1 MVFTIWLEVVYVYVS
16 VVFASSSLVF
26 VPRNMPPPSADSPI
40 LAGLYPRSSHFPEKH
55 HFSLVIVIAVVAH
68 HKTASQQVH
77 PYPN

>member
-1 MVFTIWLEVVYVYVS
+1 
-16 VVFASSSLVF
+16 
-26 VPRNMPPPSADSPI
+26 MPPPSADSPI